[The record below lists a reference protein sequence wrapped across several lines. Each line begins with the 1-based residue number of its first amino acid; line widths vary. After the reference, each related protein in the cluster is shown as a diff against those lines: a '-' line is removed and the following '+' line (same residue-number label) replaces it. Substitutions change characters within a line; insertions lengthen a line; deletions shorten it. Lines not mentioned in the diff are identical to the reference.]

1 MCTASVAERVS
12 SWARQKGS
20 LFAFVV
26 PAEWLS
32 ARSVSG
38 FAGIRVSKSCF
49 TTGVTAAASISLFGS
64 CADDIST

>member
-12 SWARQKGS
+12 FWARQKGS

-26 PAEWLS
+26 PPEWLS
-32 ARSVSG
+32 ARSVSE

-49 TTGVTAAASISLFGS
+49 TTGVTGTS
-64 CADDIST
+64 

>member
-12 SWARQKGS
+12 SWARQKES

-49 TTGVTAAASISLFGS
+49 TTGVTGTS
-64 CADDIST
+64 